1 MDGFEV
7 PLCFRLQT
15 AVRPMAALCFLQE
28 RGIRMTE
35 KELRRLGRGDLLD
48 LLLEQSRENQ
58 HLREQLSDA
67 QNALADKTICI
78 DQAGSIAE
86 ASLRLNGVFE
96 AAEQACRQYTE
107 NIIRLHQRQEA
118 HCAEQEK
125 ESRERAAQIIADAQ
139 KQAEE
144 IKDLTQQKRV
154 RYRKRYKNVL
164 RSTVYTMVVVA
175 AAAVLAATIW
185 LPVLQIYGA
194 SMNPTL
200 DEGDIVVAVKGSG
213 FQQGDL
219 VAFYIGNK
227 ILVKRVIAGP
237 GQLVD
242 IDEDGNVYVDGQ
254 YLDEPYLAEKS
265 LGDANIDLPYQV
277 PDNRYFCMGDHRST
291 SVDSRHTEIGC
302 VSEEQIVGKIVFRVW
317 PFASIGT
324 VK

>member
-96 AAEQACRQYTE
+96 AAEEACRQYTE
-107 NIIRLHQRQEA
+107 NIKRLHQRQEA

-125 ESRERAAQIIADAQ
+125 ESREKAAQIIADAQ

-144 IKDLTQQKRV
+144 IKDLTQQQCAEMLEKARTG
-154 RYRKRYKNVL
+154 
-164 RSTVYTMVVVA
+164 SQA
-175 AAAVLAATIW
+175 CWDAVSAKL
-185 LPVLQIYGA
+185 
-194 SMNPTL
+194 
-200 DEGDIVVAVKGSG
+200 
-213 FQQGDL
+213 
-219 VAFYIGNK
+219 
-227 ILVKRVIAGP
+227 
-237 GQLVD
+237 
-242 IDEDGNVYVDGQ
+242 
-254 YLDEPYLAEKS
+254 
-265 LGDANIDLPYQV
+265 
-277 PDNRYFCMGDHRST
+277 
-291 SVDSRHTEIGC
+291 
-302 VSEEQIVGKIVFRVW
+302 
-317 PFASIGT
+317 ASISHEHAELQQLLSQMPMQDGDG
-324 VK
+324 KG